1 MRLAYPILITA
12 FGLATVA
19 ALALAQ
25 APKPAPE
32 VVVPPAKELPSSSPA
47 APTSPGAIIIQ
58 YKLEMLDK
66 NGDARVSRAEAAGVP
81 DLLKIFDK
89 LDRNRDGM
97 LDAAEL
103 DEHNK
108 RAALGAK

>member
-25 APKPAPE
+25 APKPE

-58 YKLEMLDK
+58 YKLEILDK
-66 NGDARVSRAEAAGVP
+66 DGDKRVSRAEAAGVP
-81 DLLKIFDK
+81 DLLKIFAT
-89 LDRNRDGM
+89 LDRNRDGF